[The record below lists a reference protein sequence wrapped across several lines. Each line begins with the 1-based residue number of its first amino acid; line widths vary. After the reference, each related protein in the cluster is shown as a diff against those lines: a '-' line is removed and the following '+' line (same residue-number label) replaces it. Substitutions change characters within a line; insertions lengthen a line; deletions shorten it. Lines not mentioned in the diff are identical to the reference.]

1 MSTNKTPSIVEK
13 TSRSTLDQYQ
23 PDEESHFGSGSEGD
37 ILAEKEEEEEGLHHA
52 LKSRHIQLIALGG
65 TIGTGLFIGSGGT
78 LARCGPAALLTGYLV
93 LSTVIYF
100 IMNQL
105 GVMVTYLPQQGA
117 ISQIATRYVDPSL
130 GFATAAVYVYTMLIL
145 LPAEISAAAMV
156 IRYWN
161 TSIHMAVW
169 IVIMLALV
177 VVLNFSAVKY
187 YGETEFW
194 FASLKIILIVGLIIL
209 GIVIFFGGGPAQHGV
224 LGFHY
229 WKTPGP
235 FVEHLSHGNTG
246 RFLDVWTALIK
257 SGFAFITGPELVCIT
272 AAESENPRRNI
283 TKASRRFVW
292 RLMFF
297 YCIGSLV
304 IGVIVGHNDPQLL
317 NASSSDASASP
328 FVIGIQH
335 AGIKVLNHIINAVI
349 LTSAL
354 SAGNSFFYAGSRY
367 LYAMAMNGQTPKVFK
382 RTNRFGI
389 PYVCCAFATAVG
401 CLAFLNVSSSS
412 ADVFNWLSNIST
424 ISGFIGWIIIGI
436 SFLRF
441 RKAIIYNG
449 LWDRLPYK
457 PVGAP
462 YTTYYS
468 IGFIFLLT
476 LTNGYAV
483 FFNFKVSDFI
493 AAYITLPFFL
503 VFYFGHKIWNKN
515 WKLYIPLEEIDVIS
529 DLEDAERFERAYEEK
544 FVRPT
549 TLGGRFLEWAL

>member
-1 MSTNKTPSIVEK
+1 MSLSKASSVGDK
-13 TSRSTLDQYQ
+13 TSSKLTPTTTFDQF
-23 PDEESHFGSGSEGD
+23 PKDEESQISND
-37 ILAEKEEEEEGLHHA
+37 TTTTEEEGLHHG

-78 LARCGPAALLTGYLV
+78 LSKCGPAPLLTGYLV

-105 GVMVTYLPQQGA
+105 GVMVAYLPQDGGS
-117 ISQIATRYVDPSL
+117 ISGIATRYVDPSL

-161 TSIHMAVW
+161 TSINIAVW
-169 IVIMLALV
+169 IVIMLVIV

-209 GIVIFFGGGPAQHGV
+209 GVVIFFGGGPSQHGV

-229 WKTPGP
+229 WKVPGA

-246 RFLDVWTALIK
+246 RFLDVWSALIK

-272 AAESENPRRNI
+272 AAESESPRRNVS
-283 TKASRRFVW
+283 KASRRFVW
-292 RLMFF
+292 RLMCF
-297 YCIGSLV
+297 YCVGSLV
-304 IGVIVGHNDPQLL
+304 IGVIVPSNNTKLL
-317 NASSSDASASP
+317 NGGSDASASP
-328 FVIGIQH
+328 FVIGIQN

-349 LTSAL
+349 FTSAL

-367 LYAMAMNGQTPKVFK
+367 LYAMAMNGQTPAVFK
-382 RTNRFGI
+382 KTNRYGV
-389 PYVCCAFATAVG
+389 PYVCCSFAAAVG

-441 RKAIIYNG
+441 RKAIIHNG

-462 YTTYYS
+462 YSTYYTVTF
-468 IGFIFLLT
+468 IGILA

-483 FFNFKVSDFI
+483 FFDFNAADFI
-493 AAYITLPFFL
+493 ASYITLPFFG
-503 VFYFGHKIWNKN
+503 VFYFGHKIWTKN
-515 WKLYIPLEEIDVIS
+515 WKFYLPLEEIDVIS
-529 DLEDAERFERAYEEK
+529 GLDFADKQEMEYEEK
-544 FVRPT
+544 FVKPT
-549 TLGGRFLEWAL
+549 TKLGKFMDWAL